1 MYKID
6 SRAAM
11 LALLLMAPVLP
22 AAPII
27 IPAELAGVEG
37 TSDTSPLGQD
47 GSGRFQQVY
56 GASLLSGLNA
66 DDVINGLTFRVIGGA
81 DDGVP
86 AQIVPFYE
94 IRLSQS
100 VNAPGSLSMT
110 FANNRG
116 ADEVIVRSG
125 QLVINAGDFPAT
137 PNPGP
142 EPFGTFIGFT
152 NPYTYQG
159 GNLLLE
165 IAYSGFAI
173 GRGSSEQTGN
183 AAGQQIFTFQHA
195 NPSQATADYSETG
208 VFVTALNVNE
218 SNVPEPGTWVL
229 FLAGAGLAV
238 LARVRGTFL
247 S

>member
-1 MYKID
+1 VNKID
-6 SRAAM
+6 SRATM
-11 LALLLMAPVLP
+11 LALILMAPVLP
-22 AAPII
+22 AATIV
-27 IPAELAGVEG
+27 IPAGLAGVEG

-47 GSGRFQQVY
+47 GSGRFQQVF
-56 GASLLSGLNA
+56 GASLLGGLA
-66 DDVINGLTFRVIGGA
+66 VGDVINGLTFRVIGLA

-86 AQIVPFYE
+86 AQIVPEYE

-125 QLVINAGDFPAT
+125 QLIINAGDFPAT

-142 EPFGTFIGFT
+142 EPFGTFIAFT
-152 NPYTYQG
+152 TPYTYQG

-173 GRGSSEQTGN
+173 GRGSSEEINN
-183 AAGQQIFTFQHA
+183 AAGQQIFTFQQA
-195 NPSQATADYSETG
+195 NPSQATADFSETG
-208 VFVTALNVNE
+208 VFVTALNVNA

-229 FLAGAGLAV
+229 FLAGAGLTI
-238 LARVRGTFL
+238 LAKVRGTFL
-247 S
+247 T